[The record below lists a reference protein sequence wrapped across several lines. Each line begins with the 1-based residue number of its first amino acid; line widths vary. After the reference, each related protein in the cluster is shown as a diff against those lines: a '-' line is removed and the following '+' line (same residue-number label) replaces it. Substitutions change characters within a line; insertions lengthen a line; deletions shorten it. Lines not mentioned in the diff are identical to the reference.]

1 MRGAFEQIYDAALA
15 LHRAGRFGEADALYA
30 QALSLKPDLVE
41 AHNNRGAIRQMAGD
55 WDGALA
61 CYDGALRH
69 RPDYVE
75 ALANRGNCLIQLRRW
90 PEALAAFD
98 KTLKLSP
105 GRVSA
110 LNGRAGTLSKLKRFP
125 EALVAYGQLRSAD
138 RNNPYALGGML
149 VAAMQMCDWDAVE
162 KLRSAV
168 ETGVARGSA
177 IVPPFLF
184 LGFSGDPAL
193 QLRCAQNAIAELG
206 LPAVAP
212 LWRGERYDHQRLRL
226 GYLSADYCQH
236 PVALLIARL
245 IEAHDRSRFE
255 VLGFSTGP
263 DDGSAIRSRMTK
275 AFDQFHD
282 LRGRGADESAALIR
296 RLEVDV
302 LVDLT
307 GHTEGDHFAILN
319 HRPAPVQV
327 NWLGYPATDGAPSLD
342 YVLAD
347 VTVTPAG
354 HEPFF
359 SEKIVRLPGC
369 YFPTAY
375 DPSPPAPSR
384 SKAGLPETGFIFASF
399 NNSWK
404 ITRDV
409 FAAWMRLLKAVPK
422 SILWL
427 LDANDAFRDNLRGA
441 ASASGLDPARLIF
454 APRTD
459 PDSHLARQQLA
470 DLMLDTAPYNGHMT
484 TSDALWA
491 CVPLVTMLGTAFAG
505 RVAASQLQTLGL
517 PELITSS
524 LEDYEALAL
533 ALARD
538 PARLAALRAR
548 LAAARASSALFD
560 TDRMR
565 QNVEQALLAMARA

>member
-1 MRGAFEQIYDAALA
+1 MQGPFERIYDQALA
-15 LHRAGRFGEADALYA
+15 LHRAGRLAQADALYA
-30 QALSLKPDLVE
+30 QALALKPDVVE
-41 AHNNRGAIRQMAGD
+41 AHNNRGAIRQVAGD
-55 WDGALA
+55 WEGALA

-98 KTLKLSP
+98 RTLKLSP

-110 LNGRAGTLSKLKRFP
+110 LNGRAGTLSKLKHFP
-125 EALVAYGQLRSAD
+125 EALAAYGQLHAAD
-138 RNNPYALGGML
+138 RQNPYALGGML
-149 VAAMQMCDWDAVE
+149 VAAMQMCDWNAVE
-162 KLRSAV
+162 QLRPVV
-168 ETGVARGSA
+168 EAGVARGTA

-193 QLRCAQNAIAELG
+193 QLRCAQNAIAEMG
-206 LPAVAP
+206 LPTVPP
-212 LWRGERYDHQRLRL
+212 LWRGERYSHERLRI

-236 PVALLIARL
+236 PVALLIAKL
-245 IEAHDRSRFE
+245 IESHDRSRFE

-263 DDGSAIRSRMTK
+263 DDGSAIRGRMAK

-282 LRGRGADESAALIR
+282 LRGRGADESAQLIR
-296 RLEVDV
+296 AAEVDV

-327 NWLGYPATDGAPSLD
+327 NWLGYPGTNGALSLD
-342 YVLAD
+342 YILAD
-347 VTVTPAG
+347 ATVAPPG
-354 HEPFF
+354 REPFF
-359 SEKIVRLPGC
+359 SEKIMRLPGC
-369 YFPTAY
+369 YFPTSY
-375 DPSPPAPSR
+375 DPCPPASSR
-384 SKAGLPETGFIFASF
+384 AAAGLPATGFVFASF

-404 ITRDV
+404 ITRDA
-409 FAAWMRLLKAVPK
+409 FAAWLRLLKAVPD
-422 SILWL
+422 SVLWL
-427 LDANDAFRDNLRGA
+427 LDANDAFRDNLRRAVSA
-441 ASASGLDPARLIF
+441 AGLDPTRLIF

-491 CVPLVTMLGTAFAG
+491 GVPLVTMLGTAFAG
-505 RVAASQLQTLGL
+505 RVAASQLETLGL
-517 PELITSS
+517 PELITAS
-524 LEDYEALAL
+524 LQDYEVLAL
-533 ALARD
+533 ALAKD
-538 PARLAALRAR
+538 PARLAVLRAK
-548 LAAARASSALFD
+548 LAAARASSPLFD
-560 TDRMR
+560 AGRMR
-565 QNVEQALLAMARA
+565 QNVEQALLAMGNA

>member
-1 MRGAFEQIYDAALA
+1 
-15 LHRAGRFGEADALYA
+15 LYA

-125 EALVAYGQLRSAD
+125 QALVAYGQLRSAD

-245 IEAHDRSRFE
+245 IEAHDRSRFK

-263 DDGSAIRSRMTK
+263 DDGSAIRSRMAK

-441 ASASGLDPARLIF
+441 ASAAGLDPARLIF

>member
-1 MRGAFEQIYDAALA
+1 MQGPFERIYDQALA
-15 LHRAGRFGEADALYA
+15 LHRAGRLAEADTLYA
-30 QALSLKPDLVE
+30 QALALKPDLVE
-41 AHNNRGAIRQMAGD
+41 AHNNRGAIRQVAGD
-55 WDGALA
+55 WEGALA

-98 KTLKLSP
+98 RTLKLSP

-110 LNGRAGTLSKLKRFP
+110 LNGRAGTLSKLKHFP
-125 EALVAYGQLRSAD
+125 EALAAYGQLHAAD
-138 RNNPYALGGML
+138 RQNPYALGGML
-149 VAAMQMCDWDAVE
+149 VAAMQMCDWNAVE
-162 KLRSAV
+162 QLRPVV
-168 ETGVARGSA
+168 EAGVARGTA

-193 QLRCAQNAIAELG
+193 QLRCAQNAIAEMG
-206 LPAVAP
+206 LPTVPP
-212 LWRGERYDHQRLRL
+212 LWRGERYSHERLRI

-236 PVALLIARL
+236 PVALLIAKL
-245 IEAHDRSRFE
+245 IESHDRSRFE

-263 DDGSAIRSRMTK
+263 DDGSAIRGRMAK

-282 LRGRGADESAALIR
+282 LRGRGADESAQLIR
-296 RLEVDV
+296 AAEVDV

-327 NWLGYPATDGAPSLD
+327 NWLGYPGTNGALSLD
-342 YVLAD
+342 YILAD
-347 VTVTPAG
+347 ATVAPPG
-354 HEPFF
+354 REPFF
-359 SEKIVRLPGC
+359 SEKIMRLPGC
-369 YFPTAY
+369 YFPTSY
-375 DPSPPAPSR
+375 DPCPPASSR
-384 SKAGLPETGFIFASF
+384 AAAGLPATGFVFASF

-404 ITRDV
+404 ITRDA
-409 FAAWMRLLKAVPK
+409 FAAWLRLLKAVPD
-422 SILWL
+422 SVLWL
-427 LDANDAFRDNLRGA
+427 LDANDAFRDNLRRAVSA
-441 ASASGLDPARLIF
+441 AGLDPTRLIF

-491 CVPLVTMLGTAFAG
+491 GVPLVTMLGTAFAG
-505 RVAASQLQTLGL
+505 RVAASQLETLGL
-517 PELITSS
+517 PELITAS
-524 LEDYEALAL
+524 LQDYEVLAL
-533 ALARD
+533 ALAKD
-538 PARLAALRAR
+538 PARLAVLRAK
-548 LAAARASSALFD
+548 LAAARASSPLFD
-560 TDRMR
+560 AGRMR
-565 QNVEQALLAMARA
+565 QNVEQALLAMGNA

>member
-149 VAAMQMCDWDAVE
+149 IAAMQMCDWDAVE

-263 DDGSAIRSRMTK
+263 DDGSAIRSRMAK

>member
-245 IEAHDRSRFE
+245 IEAHDRSRFK

-484 TSDALWA
+484 TSDALWT